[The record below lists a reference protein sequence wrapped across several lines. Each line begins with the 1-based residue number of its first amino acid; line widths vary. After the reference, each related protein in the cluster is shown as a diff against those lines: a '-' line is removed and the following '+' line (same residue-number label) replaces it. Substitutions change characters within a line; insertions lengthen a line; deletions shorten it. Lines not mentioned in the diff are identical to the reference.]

1 MQSSSVGG
9 FSRRGLTS
17 SIDLSVMTVSL
28 VDGLEAEDDMSEV
41 MVPIELASLGL
52 LG

>member
-1 MQSSSVGG
+1 MA
-9 FSRRGLTS
+9 
-17 SIDLSVMTVSL
+17 VSL
-28 VDGLEAEDDMSEV
+28 VDGLEDDMSEV